1 MDFPLPVRPQI
12 PIRSPMAAG
21 AGQGVVPRLN
31 GRFMAYI
38 MGVILTTGSNWNDP
52 PSLGGTMAVRQ
63 HVTTHE
69 LLGVVPL
76 RYRACFLKPNKN
88 QLWQGIVT
96 TDLLKIY
103 SACSYQP
110 SKIFSCC

>member
-1 MDFPLPVRPQI
+1 
-12 PIRSPMAAG
+12 MAAG
-21 AGQGVVPRLN
+21 AGQGVVSRLN

-38 MGVILTTGSNWNDP
+38 MGVILTTGSNWDDP
-52 PSLGGTMAVRQ
+52 PSSLGEPISVRQ

-76 RYRACFLKPNKN
+76 R
-88 QLWQGIVT
+88 QGIVT

-110 SKIFSCC
+110 NIIEKPSAVVKKIGDVG